1 MNIMMLTAYFPPEVG
16 SASHLF
22 YELGG
27 EFVRRGHNVT
37 VLTGYPTYNVD
48 VSALPARY
56 KSGLWLKET
65 IEGMHIVRSRSL
77 QMPRHVPILRGIDQV
92 TTSIAFA
99 LAAIFLSNSRP
110 DVILIYSPPLFLGIT
125 GLALRMIKGARVVLN
140 VQDLFP
146 QSAIDLGVLRS
157 ELLISLFR
165 RVEKYLYKGLD
176 AVAVHSGGNRE
187 HVMRCGG
194 SPERA
199 YVVHNPVDTKN
210 VVPGNRK
217 NAFRSHYQ
225 IRDEEFV
232 VSFAGVIGY
241 SQDLDTVIGAAAL
254 MKDVPDVVFYI
265 VGDGVEK
272 PRLMKLAEGMKNVRF
287 LPMLDRNEYLTL
299 LHASDVCLATLR
311 SEVKT
316 PVVPSKI
323 LSIMAA
329 GRPLVAGLPLQG
341 DAPIMI
347 QDAQCG
353 ICVEPENAAKLAEAI
368 KTIYA
373 DPILAMEYSKRGR
386 AFVEEHCSLEGCANA
401 YQSIFNEITRR
412 KDV

>member
-48 VSALPARY
+48 ASALPAKY
-56 KSGLWLKET
+56 KSGLWLRET
-65 IEGMHIVRSRSL
+65 MEGMTIVRSRSL

-99 LAAIFLSNSRP
+99 LAGIFLANSRP
-110 DVILIYSPPLFLGIT
+110 DVVLIYSPPLFLGIT
-125 GLALRMIKGARVVLN
+125 GLALRMIKRARVVLN

-146 QSAIDLGVLRS
+146 QSAIDLGVLQNG
-157 ELLISLFR
+157 LLISLFR
-165 RVEKYLYKGLD
+165 RVEKYLYRRLD

-187 HVMRCGG
+187 HVIRCGG
-194 SPERA
+194 SPERT

-210 VVPGNRK
+210 VVPGERK
-217 NAFRSHYQ
+217 NAFRSHHH
-225 IRDEEFV
+225 ISDEEFI

-241 SQDLDTVIGAAAL
+241 SQDLDTVIDAAAL
-254 MKDVPDVVFYI
+254 MKDVPNVIFYI

-272 PRLMKLAEGMKNVRF
+272 PRLLKLAEGMKNVRF
-287 LPMLDRNEYLTL
+287 LPMLDRGDYLAL

-347 QDAQCG
+347 RDAQCG
-353 ICVEPENAAKLAEAI
+353 ICVEPQNAEKLAQAI
-368 KTIYA
+368 KTIHA
-373 DPILAMEYSKRGR
+373 DPALAKEYSKRGR
-386 AFVEEHCSLEGCANA
+386 AFVEEHCSLEGCAKS
-401 YQSIFNEITRR
+401 YQSIFHEITRR
-412 KDV
+412 T